1 MRFLIDANLPR
12 ALAERVSQLGHDM
25 QFARDVGLGTA
36 PDRDIAAHAQKMV
49 AAIVTRDL
57 DFADV
62 RQYPPEHYPGI
73 VVLRLPDDA
82 TTPDIVSVAERF
94 LREQRFVSQ
103 LSGRLAVVDRDRVRF
118 RPALPLMC

>member
-12 ALAERVSQLGHDM
+12 SLAEFVSKLGHDV

-36 PDRDIAAHAQKMV
+36 PDREIAAHAQQTG

-62 RQYPPEHYPGI
+62 RQYPPERYSGI
-73 VVLRLPDDA
+73 VTLRLPDDA
-82 TTPDIVSVAERF
+82 TAPDIVGVVERF
-94 LREQRFVSQ
+94 LREQRFLSQ
-103 LSGRLAVVDRDRVRF
+103 LPGRLAIVEKDRVRF
-118 RPALPLMC
+118 RPPLP